1 MVFHDGVIM
10 STIKNFGNFAV
21 FSIRMRTS
29 LLNIRQIDL
38 FQTKAIGNIKFCRFS
53 CPVSCKLTSSIMK
66 NLLLVGYGL
75 QTLSSFLW
83 PVDDAANFVHI

>member
-38 FQTKAIGNIKFCRFS
+38 FQTKAIGNIKFCRFFV
-53 CPVSCKLTSSIMK
+53 PSI
-66 NLLLVGYGL
+66 L
-75 QTLSSFLW
+75 QIDLEHNEKSASRWLRAS
-83 PVDDAANFVHI
+83 DAE